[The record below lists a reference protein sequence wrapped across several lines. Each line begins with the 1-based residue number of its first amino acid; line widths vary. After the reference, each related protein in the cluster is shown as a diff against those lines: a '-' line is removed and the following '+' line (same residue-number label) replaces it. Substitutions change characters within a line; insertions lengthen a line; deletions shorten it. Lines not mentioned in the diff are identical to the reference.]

1 MLVAGAALGRAMA
14 GLSVGL
20 GLVPYPASLAVVL
33 KSRVEVLTEVLLL
46 STTENVSVIR
56 KHVSHLLFVAAMCL
70 LVRSV
75 HVIVTTRIK

>member
-46 STTENVSVIR
+46 STTENVSVI
-56 KHVSHLLFVAAMCL
+56 HGPACVIHLLLIAAVCL
-70 LVRSV
+70 LVRFYSAPL
-75 HVIVTTRIK
+75 KM